1 MKASEVKKILHVTQ
15 KTINSYVKCGKLH
28 PYVINS
34 HHYEYDEDE
43 VYAIL
48 GKGKVER
55 KVVTYARVSQR
66 KQKNDLESQK
76 KRIYEWAISN
86 GYKVDEEL
94 SDIKSGMSFKER
106 KSFSKLMQMA
116 VNRELSAVIVENRD
130 RLSRFGF
137 ELIEQTLENL
147 GTKVI
152 VISNTENKSYEKE
165 LTDDLISIIHYY
177 SVKSYSMRK
186 RLHNAEQ
193 AIRDES
199 AENH

>member
-1 MKASEVKKILHVTQ
+1 M
-15 KTINSYVKCGKLH
+15 
-28 PYVINS
+28 
-34 HHYEYDEDE
+34 
-43 VYAIL
+43 

-66 KQKNDLESQK
+66 KQKNDLETQK
-76 KRIYEWAISN
+76 KRIYDWAISN

-106 KSFSKLMQMA
+106 KSFSRLMQMA

-137 ELIEQTLENL
+137 ELIEQVLESL

-152 VISNTENKSYEKE
+152 VISNAENKSYEKE

-199 AENH
+199 VENN